1 MNDDQS
7 AIVIPFGK
15 HKGSTVAELLVK
27 DPQYVEWITAQGWFA
42 QRFAEV
48 HAAIISRG
56 AGTDDTPEHN
66 ALQARFLDPVFREA
80 CLRLL
85 VPDHLKNVLKHGKN
99 SVLNIYIDEIY
110 SLNGKRQSAQDMV
123 DDKRRGAGFFDTI
136 IDAQRFLNSYS
147 AKISAIESKKDKI
160 RRAKWYLSTGVKF
173 EISGVDVDIHW
184 DWFPTK
190 NAETTDYFYET
201 LIELK
206 PEIGDDY
213 PTVMRQMQRLKCN
226 ALVAQTFTGR
236 GVSETT
242 LREMMEAN
250 DYSLIW
256 VREIEAEAI
265 AITAASRPKARRR
278 LKK

>member
-1 MNDDQS
+1 MSDDQS

-42 QRFAEV
+42 QRFAEI

-80 CLRLL
+80 CLRLIK
-85 VPDHLKNVLKHGKN
+85 PNQ
-99 SVLNIYIDEIY
+99 I
-110 SLNGKRQSAQDMV
+110 KRIFTENFNRTQTNCRDAQDIISG
-123 DDKRRGAGFFDTI
+123 KKSYSRYFDTREE
-136 IDAQRFLNSYS
+136 AQKFLSKYS
-147 AKISAIESKKDKI
+147 TSIEPNAS
-160 RRAKWYLSTGVKF
+160 WYLLTSVQF
-173 EISGVDVDIHW
+173 EISGVDVCIKW
-184 DWFPTK
+184 DWCPNK
-190 NAETTDYFYET
+190 DEDFYNPSSAT

-242 LREMMEAN
+242 LCEMMEAN
-250 DYSLIW
+250 GYSLVW
-256 VREIEAEAI
+256 VREIEAEVT
-265 AITAASRPKARRR
+265 AITAASRPKIRRR